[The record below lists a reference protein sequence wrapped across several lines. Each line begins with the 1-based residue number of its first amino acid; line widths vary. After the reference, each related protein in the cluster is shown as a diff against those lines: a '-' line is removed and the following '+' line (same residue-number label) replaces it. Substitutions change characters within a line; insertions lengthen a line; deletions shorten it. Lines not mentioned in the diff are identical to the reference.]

1 MLKINSL
8 KLHNFGI
15 IKGDRTFNFTNGVNL
30 INGRNGSGKSTSLQA
45 IKLLLLD
52 DYDGAFED
60 YINSDCTEMGAEINF
75 DFDNKSYKQIL
86 KCEKKSNVSTSRT
99 LYFDG
104 NEKPICNG
112 VTDVK
117 EYLSKLLNPT
127 IVPYAISYNQNGN
140 NKISKCKDAERREL
154 LKLFMDCDYS
164 NDVKTKLEPKIEE
177 IEKIISELDKEE
189 YTIEHTEVEK
199 LEIKDL
205 PFSEKE
211 YNSFKTEYENI
222 VNKLN
227 EFKSVIEKN
236 NIVNNQILDIKCSI
250 DKLNE
255 KITNFKN
262 SKSEIEIKINNIPK
276 EKESKL
282 NELKLEYE
290 KSLSEK
296 KSMLENKSKSLNE
309 SLINSENKLEELKS
323 KKFILKRVPIVN
335 SSDESKVSEISG
347 IEIRIKQ
354 LEKELI
360 ESKSRLEKINNGV
373 CPYRGE

>member
-45 IKLLLLD
+45 IKMLLLD

-60 YINSDCTEMGAEINF
+60 YINSDCTEMSAEINF

-127 IVPYAISYNQNGN
+127 IVPYAISYNQNGS

-164 NDVKTKLEPKIEE
+164 NNVKTKLEPKVEE
-177 IEKIISELDKEE
+177 IEKIINELDKEE
-189 YTIEHTEVEK
+189 YN
-199 LEIKDL
+199 LE
-205 PFSEKE
+205 
-211 YNSFKTEYENI
+211 
-222 VNKLN
+222 
-227 EFKSVIEKN
+227 
-236 NIVNNQILDIKCSI
+236 QA
-250 DKLNE
+250 
-255 KITNFKN
+255 
-262 SKSEIEIKINNIPK
+262 
-276 EKESKL
+276 
-282 NELKLEYE
+282 
-290 KSLSEK
+290 
-296 KSMLENKSKSLNE
+296 
-309 SLINSENKLEELKS
+309 
-323 KKFILKRVPIVN
+323 
-335 SSDESKVSEISG
+335 G
-347 IEIRIKQ
+347 
-354 LEKELI
+354 
-360 ESKSRLEKINNGV
+360 
-373 CPYRGE
+373 

>member
-127 IVPYAISYNQNGN
+127 IVPYAISYNQNGS

-164 NDVKTKLEPKIEE
+164 NNVKTKLEPKVEE
-177 IEKIISELDKEE
+177 IEKIINELDKEE
-189 YTIEHTEVEK
+189 YNLEHGEIEF

-205 PFSEKE
+205 PFTKKE
-211 YNSFKTEYENI
+211 YDSFKVEYDDV

-227 EFKSVIEKN
+227 EFKSIVEKN
-236 NIVNNQILDIKCSI
+236 NIINNQIIDIKCLI
-250 DKLNE
+250 DKSNE
-255 KITNFKN
+255 KLINFKN
-262 SKSEIEIKINNIPK
+262 LKNNYEHKVENIPF

-282 NELKLEYE
+282 NTLKLEFE
-290 KSLSEK
+290 SSMNEK
-296 KSMLENKSKSLNE
+296 KNMLENKSKSLNE
-309 SLINSENKLEELKS
+309 SLINSENKLDELKS
-323 KKFILKRVPIVN
+323 KKFILKRVPIIN

-347 IEIRIKQ
+347 IETRIKQ

-360 ESKSRLEKINNGV
+360 ESNSRLEKINNGI
-373 CPYRGE
+373 CPYKGE

>member
-45 IKLLLLD
+45 IKMLLLD

-60 YINSDCTEMGAEINF
+60 YINSDCTEMSAEINF

-117 EYLSKLLNPT
+117 EYLSKLLNPI
-127 IVPYAISYNQNGN
+127 IVPYAISYNQNGS

-164 NDVKTKLEPKIEE
+164 NNVKTKLEPKVEE
-177 IEKIISELDKEE
+177 IEKIINELDKEE
-189 YTIEHTEVEK
+189 YNLKYGEIEF

-205 PFSEKE
+205 PFTKKE
-211 YNSFKTEYENI
+211 YDSFKVEYDNV

-236 NIVNNQILDIKCSI
+236 NLVNNQILDIKCSI

-255 KITNFKN
+255 KINNFKN
-262 SKSEIEIKINNIPK
+262 SKSEMEIKIDSIPK

-296 KSMLENKSKSLNE
+296 KVMLENKSKSLNE

-323 KKFILKRVPIVN
+323 KKFILKRVPIIN

-347 IEIRIKQ
+347 IETRIKQ

-360 ESKSRLEKINNGV
+360 ESNSRLEKINNGI